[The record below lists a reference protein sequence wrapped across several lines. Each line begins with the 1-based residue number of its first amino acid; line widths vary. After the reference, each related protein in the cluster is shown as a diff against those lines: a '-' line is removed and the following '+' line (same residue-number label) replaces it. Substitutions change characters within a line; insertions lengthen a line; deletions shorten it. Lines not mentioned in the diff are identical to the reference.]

1 MSKKKIII
9 LSTACAAIIGTCIVL
24 WKVFASTTRIAFV
37 NYQAITLGQIAK
49 ANDNSFVKLEE
60 LPADELAKASRY
72 DMVFVN
78 GMGIRITAEQRHAL
92 EEAAKN
98 GTPVLTTAATNPDN
112 HIVSV
117 DSVDNEFLAQY
128 LVGGRNNY
136 RNMLRYV
143 RRFVDSKKLFAPLP
157 GDPEISA
164 SSMMYY
170 PGDNETL
177 NFGSVGAY
185 EAWLN

>member
-92 EEAAKN
+92 EEAAKTATRFLLLLLQ
-98 GTPVLTTAATNPDN
+98 TPTIILC
-112 HIVSV
+112 
-117 DSVDNEFLAQY
+117 
-128 LVGGRNNY
+128 R
-136 RNMLRYV
+136 
-143 RRFVDSKKLFAPLP
+143 
-157 GDPEISA
+157 
-164 SSMMYY
+164 
-170 PGDNETL
+170 
-177 NFGSVGAY
+177 
-185 EAWLN
+185 